1 MTTIQEALAKWQDP
15 NPFLNIAKGSQLRS
29 ICVNANNNSEPLRFF
44 CWLIDNYTNSKWTVD
59 AILNCLND
67 LGFAPSSPI
76 ETFGQW
82 LTSAKW
88 DLILSQI
95 NKKEESYKSLLTKR
109 KQQIKDLHSALGDN
123 TIEIKKL
130 VAEVPPKM
138 LWNYSSF
145 TTITASGI
153 KNLIVSQAP
162 LEPNCK
168 WHFLD
173 NTYRLFPHDYLLNF
187 CEKSKY
193 IADLHYVPERRDC
206 DDFSIMLKG
215 WLAFQGFGNVTVL
228 PIEVNLY
235 KGNVTKT
242 AHAINL
248 IVTDEHKVLGFEPQ
262 EGHTFDLQKIEP
274 WMALQGVTSQKVR
287 AILV

>member
-1 MTTIQEALAKWQDP
+1 MTTIQQALAKWQDP
-15 NPFLNIAKGSQLRS
+15 NPFLNITKGSQLRS
-29 ICVNANNNSEPLRFF
+29 LCVNASKNSEPLQFF
-44 CWLIDNYTNSKWTVD
+44 CWLIDGYTNSRWTVD
-59 AILNCLND
+59 LILKCLNE
-67 LGFAPSSPI
+67 LGFAPSSSI
-76 ETFGQW
+76 EVFGQW

-88 DLILSQI
+88 DVVLSQI
-95 NKKEESYKSLLTKR
+95 DQQEKSCKSLLTK
-109 KQQIKDLHSALGDN
+109 KDQQIKDLHSALEDD
-123 TIEIKKL
+123 IAEIKKL
-130 VAEVPPKM
+130 VTEVPPKM
-138 LWNYSSF
+138 LWNYNKC
-145 TTITASGI
+145 TTITVSGM
-153 KNLIVSQAP
+153 KNLIASQTL

-173 NTYRLFPHDYLLNF
+173 NTYRLFPHDYLSSF

-248 IVTDEHKVLGFEPQ
+248 IITDEHKVFGFEPQ
-262 EGHTFDLQKIEP
+262 EGHTFDLKKIEP
-274 WMALQGVTSQKVR
+274 WMALQGYTSQKIR